1 MPNALPSTAAASP
14 NVATPGN
21 CTNNSTCSIQLYNH
35 VLTPLGSDYCRLFRH
50 GPRQEACR
58 ADLAAKLARPLIGPG
73 FKLRIY
79 LHYPLGGTMPG
90 IGLDAGSPSVSC
102 PLSTK
107 KSISLFGLNGWPA
120 FRGLALTPVTELPRT
135 PTVASSSA
143 CAALAWFAR
152 YV

>member
-1 MPNALPSTAAASP
+1 MPNALPSTAAASS
-14 NVATPGN
+14 NVAMPGN

-79 LHYPLGGTMPG
+79 LHYLPRRDHPG
-90 IGLDAGSPSVSC
+90 NSSRRRKP
-102 PLSTK
+102 
-107 KSISLFGLNGWPA
+107 FG
-120 FRGLALTPVTELPRT
+120 ELP
-135 PTVASSSA
+135 
-143 CAALAWFAR
+143 ALDEEVNIALRPKRLAGLPFR
-152 YV
+152 PKSDIDFFVKSG